1 MSHLRHC
8 FKGHFQWSQPAANP
22 INTFAIVIYNFYS
35 ETIDSFLVFVDDE
48 GTKRVKQIIVYWAI
62 TGQFIQQKRCR
73 SKFTGSK
80 CDYKDGQHM

>member
-1 MSHLRHC
+1 MNGAR
-8 FKGHFQWSQPAANP
+8 KK
-22 INTFAIVIYNFYS
+22 
-35 ETIDSFLVFVDDE
+35 DD
-48 GTKRVKQIIVYWAI
+48 KRMIVYWAI